1 MLKLIRIA
9 VSHYSELVLAGTFGT
24 MIAWEVLELT
34 VLESSHGASLSL
46 ALLVHALQVALI
58 LTATALALR
67 AWREKTVRER
77 ALATLVEKV
86 VVAQEEE
93 RRRVAYDV
101 QRPSAS

>member
-9 VSHYSELVLAGTFGT
+9 FSHYSEL
-24 MIAWEVLELT
+24 VLELT
-34 VLESSHGASLSL
+34 VLESAPGASLWL
-46 ALLVHALQVALI
+46 ALLVHTLQVALI

-86 VVAQEEE
+86 V
-93 RRRVAYDV
+93 
-101 QRPSAS
+101 RPVLM